1 MLRGLRTAS
10 SGWLGKTIMAG
21 VVGFLVISFAIWGI
35 GDIFRGFG
43 RGAVASVGSTEIS
56 IEQFRTLFTDRV
68 QALGRQL
75 RRPITPEQARAFGV
89 DQQVLSQWMQDAA
102 LDQRARKL
110 RLGVSDAE
118 GGRRITEDPA
128 FPGASG
134 QFDPTRFSGILR
146 QIGYTQQS
154 YLAQQRRETLP
165 RQIPPTGSG

>member
-1 MLRGLRTAS
+1 MMGRSAGWLGTGARPTHATNDRLMLRGLRTAS

-56 IEQFRTLFTDRV
+56 IEQFRTLFSERV
-68 QALGRQL
+68 QALGRQF

-102 LDQRARKL
+102 LDQSASRM
-110 RLGVSDAE
+110 RLGVSDDE
-118 GGRRITEDPA
+118 LKRRITEEPS
-128 FPGASG
+128 F
-134 QFDPTRFSGILR
+134 R
-146 QIGYTQQS
+146 
-154 YLAQQRRETLP
+154 
-165 RQIPPTGSG
+165 